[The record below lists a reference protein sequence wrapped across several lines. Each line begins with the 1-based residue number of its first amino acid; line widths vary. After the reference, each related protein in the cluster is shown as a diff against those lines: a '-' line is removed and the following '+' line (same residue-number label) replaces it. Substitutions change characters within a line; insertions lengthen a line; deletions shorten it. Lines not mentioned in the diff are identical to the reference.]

1 MINIGGLAISGVKSP
16 FARLRA
22 FSFTASRPKIPFMS
36 SDKITRWV
44 LLFFALVILII
55 AAGMIFSLVK
65 GALPVFEHFGLQFI
79 WSTEWNPSAGK
90 ENYGALP
97 FISGTL
103 LTSVVALLI
112 SLPLSFS
119 ASLFL
124 GEYYR
129 GTRLAKVLG
138 TMVDLLA
145 GIPSIV
151 YGLWGFYVLRPV
163 LIACG
168 LPNQGFGIFTASLIL
183 AIMIIPY
190 ATSLSNEIIGMVPN
204 ELKEAAYSLG
214 ATRSEV
220 IFSVIVPS
228 ARSGI
233 MAGYILSFG
242 RALGET
248 MAVTMLIGN
257 ANVIPDSLWDTGN
270 TMASVI
276 ANQFG
281 EADGLKLSALIAI
294 GLLLFIMT
302 GLINT
307 FGKMIIKKMA

>member
-1 MINIGGLAISGVKSP
+1 MNSDKVTKTILLLSSFVILLIAGGMIYSLVEGSVSAVKS
-16 FARLRA
+16 
-22 FSFTASRPKIPFMS
+22 
-36 SDKITRWV
+36 
-44 LLFFALVILII
+44 
-55 AAGMIFSLVK
+55 
-65 GALPVFEHFGLQFI
+65 FGFKFI
-79 WSTEWNPSAGK
+79 WSNTWNPTSGQ
-90 ENYGALP
+90 EDYGALP
-97 FISGTL
+97 FIAGTIV
-103 LTSVVALLI
+103 TSVAALII

-124 GEYYR
+124 GEYFR
-129 GTRLAKVLG
+129 GTKVAAVIG

-151 YGLWGFYVLRPV
+151 YGLWGFYVLRPF
-163 LIACG
+163 LIDLG

-190 ATSLSNEIIGMVPN
+190 ATSLSNEIISMVPN

-214 ATRSEV
+214 ATRLEV
-220 IFSVIVPS
+220 IFNVTVPS

-233 MAGYILSFG
+233 IASYILSFG

-257 ANVIPDSLWDTGN
+257 ANRIPESFFGTGN

-281 EADGLKLSALIAI
+281 EADGLKLSSLIAI
-294 GLLLFIMT
+294 GLLLFLIT
-302 GLINT
+302 GIINAI
-307 FGKMIIKKMA
+307 GKLIIKKMA

>member
-1 MINIGGLAISGVKSP
+1 MN
-16 FARLRA
+16 
-22 FSFTASRPKIPFMS
+22 
-36 SDKITRWV
+36 SDKITKTI
-44 LLFFALVILII
+44 LFLSSFIILIV
-55 AAGMIFSLVK
+55 AGGMVYSLVE
-65 GALPVFEHFGLQFI
+65 GAIPAFREFGVSFVF
-79 WSTEWNPSAGK
+79 SNNWNPTKGS

-97 FISGTL
+97 FIAGTVV
-103 LTSVVALLI
+103 TSVVALLI

-129 GTRLAKVLG
+129 GTRMAKVLG
-138 TMVDLLA
+138 MMVDLLA

-151 YGLWGFYVLRPV
+151 YGLWGFYVLRPF
-163 LIACG
+163 LISMG
-168 LPNQGFGIFTASLIL
+168 LPNQGFGVFTASIIL

-190 ATSLSNEIIGMVPN
+190 ATSISNEIISMVPN

-214 ATRSEV
+214 ATKSEV
-220 IFSVIVPS
+220 IINVTVPA

-233 MAGYILSFG
+233 IAGYILSFG

-257 ANVIPDSLWDTGN
+257 TNLVPGGLFDTGN

-281 EADGLKLSALIAI
+281 EADGLKLSSLIAI
-294 GLLLFIMT
+294 GLLLFLIT
-302 GLINT
+302 GVINAI
-307 FGKMIIKKMA
+307 GKFIIKKLA